1 MHLHYYAADKARVYK
16 VDKDI
21 LGLLADSKPV
31 I

>member
-1 MHLHYYAADKARVYK
+1 MHLHYYDKARVYK

-31 I
+31 M